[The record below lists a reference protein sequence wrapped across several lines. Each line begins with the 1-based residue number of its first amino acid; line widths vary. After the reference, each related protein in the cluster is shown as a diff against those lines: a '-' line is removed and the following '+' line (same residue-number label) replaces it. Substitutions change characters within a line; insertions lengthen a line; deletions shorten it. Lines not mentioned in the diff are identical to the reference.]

1 MSVRARITALA
12 VRWEAG
18 VLGRA
23 VRRFIADEMTDRAAA
38 LSYYALL
45 SLIPSL
51 LIVAAALRLLGDQ
64 AVVAEIEALARAA
77 GASSSLATA
86 LGDVLGAA
94 LESAPIGAGALGLIG
109 LGTLVYG
116 ASRGFSAAGRAL
128 DRIRR
133 RRHVPRP
140 LLRRVEDAC
149 WALVLI
155 VLTLALVVG
164 AFATGELV
172 RHVFEAVGLEATGTA
187 LWDLLRWP
195 AVGVLMLSVVSL
207 VMWAAPSGP
216 RPPVRRPSA
225 GALVAAAIWLVA
237 SVGYAVYLASFARYN
252 ATYGAFAGLVILTFW
267 VWMTA
272 MAFLFGAELDA
283 VLCED
288 ADAAEA
294 PGRAPR

>member
-1 MSVRARITALA
+1 MSVRARVASLA
-12 VRWEAG
+12 ARWEAG

-23 VRRFIADEMTDRAAA
+23 VRRFIADEMVDRAAS
-38 LSYYALL
+38 LSYYGLL

-51 LIVAAALRLLGDQ
+51 LIVSAALRLLGDD
-64 AVVAEIEALARAA
+64 AVVAELEALARAA
-77 GASSSLATA
+77 GASPSLATA

-133 RRHVPRP
+133 RQHVPRT
-140 LLRRVEDAC
+140 LLRRVEDVC

-155 VLTLALVVG
+155 VLTLALVVL
-164 AFATGELV
+164 AFATGELG
-172 RHVFEAVGLEATGTA
+172 RHAFEAVGLEATGTA
-187 LWDLLRWP
+187 LWALLRWP
-195 AVGVLMLSVVSL
+195 AVGVLMLTVVSL
-207 VMWAAPSGP
+207 VMWAAPTGP

-237 SVGYAVYLASFARYN
+237 SVGYAVYLTTFAHYN
-252 ATYGAFAGLVILTFW
+252 ATYGAFAALVILTFW
-267 VWMTA
+267 VWMA
-272 MAFLFGAELDA
+272 SSAFLFGAELDA
-283 VLCED
+283 VLSEH
-288 ADAAEA
+288 ADSS
-294 PGRAPR
+294 RAPR